1 MNPIHFN
8 NAGSS
13 LNNLKTIKE
22 IKKYLELESV
32 LGGYETQELFSE
44 KLIKFYR
51 NIGKLINCD
60 SNEISF
66 MPNST
71 LAWNFAFNSVPLKK
85 NQNIVIFENEYTS
98 NHLSILKKKKEF
110 NEIKIVKLDKNG
122 LIDLDDFK
130 NKIDNKTKIVSIN
143 HICSQN
149 GNVMPVEIVGNILK
163 EENQD
168 SIYIVDGC
176 QSAGQIPINVKK
188 IKCDFFTSTGRKF
201 LNGPRG
207 TGFLY
212 INPKIKKKLNPIFI
226 DMTSSKL
233 ISENSY
239 KNIKSK
245 HIMETFEHSPAL
257 KVGLSDAVEN
267 LLKIGIK
274 KIKNKNI
281 ALSRYLRE
289 KLSKNNNIIFYE
301 NDASLSAINT
311 FDLRRGN
318 INDLYNYLKEK
329 KVNTY
334 ISNESSSYLYFKR
347 IKKKN
352 ILRVSFHYYNNKKEI
367 DYFVKLI
374 DSYHR

>member
-13 LNNLKTIKE
+13 LNNIKTIRE
-22 IKKYLELESV
+22 IKKYLESESI
-32 LGGYETQELFSE
+32 LGGYEIEEKFSE
-44 KLIKFYR
+44 ELNKFYR
-51 NIGKLINCD
+51 NIAKLINC
-60 SNEISF
+60 NFREISF

-71 LAWNFAFNSVPLKK
+71 LAWNFALNSIPLNKK
-85 NQNIVIFENEYTS
+85 ENIIIFENEYTS
-98 NHLSILKKKKEF
+98 NYLSILKLKKKF
-110 NEIKIVKLDKNG
+110 REIKIVKLDKNG
-122 LIDLDDFK
+122 LINLDDFK
-130 NKIDNKTKIVSIN
+130 NKVDNKTKIVSVN
-143 HICSQN
+143 HVCSQN

-163 EENQD
+163 DRNQD
-168 SIYIVDGC
+168 SIFIVDGC

-212 INPKIKKKLNPIFI
+212 INRKIKEKINPIFI

-233 ISENSY
+233 FSQNSY
-239 KNIKSK
+239 KNIKTK
-245 HIMETFEHSPAL
+245 HLMETYEHSPAL
-257 KVGLSDAVEN
+257 KIGLSNAVEN

-274 KIKNKNI
+274 KIRKKNI
-281 ALSRYLRE
+281 DLSRYLRE
-289 KLSKNNNIIFYE
+289 KLSKNKNIIFYE
-301 NDASLSAINT
+301 NETSLSAINT
-311 FDLRRGN
+311 FDLCTGN
-318 INDLYNYLKEK
+318 IDDLYNYLKKK

-334 ISNESSSYLYFKR
+334 MCNENSSYLYFKKIQR
-347 IKKKN
+347 KN